1 MADSGKKQVGESSIS
16 QKGSKRKG
24 QGQRHSVEATQ
35 KLEAFFKKCRF
46 PDEDQRNQLAIEA
59 GLDPDQIKGWFQN
72 KRTQTKTKNER
83 SDNQNFQNENEK
95 FRREFIEMKEAME
108 NNMRSKCDGP
118 LIGEEERAGNIEKL
132 KINMQRLREER
143 KRIISNIISSYHE
156 KSFVM
161 DSTLAPPN
169 STLGSLTN
177 SSDEC
182 LLRQTIGGS
191 PIGYNSSFHPE
202 NNNDNN
208 NVRAHSINIKNI
220 PIISQL
226 EQENYGFHH
235 DNNGEKS
242 VIFEIVVPAIN
253 EMLGLVYV
261 NEPLWVKSSVDEG
274 WLIHRESYDRTFP
287 NSNRPYKSS
296 TARIESSRSFGV
308 VPMTAIDLIKNFR
321 DPSKWMNM
329 FPTIVTKARIVDV
342 LDSGNT
348 EVSIQLMY
356 EKLHILSPLVEARDF
371 VFIRCCKQLDQT
383 TWIMVDVS
391 YDLFKEIK
399 TCAPSYAWKFPS
411 GCVIQD
417 TGDGK
422 SMVAWIE
429 HVQIDEKCQ
438 VNHIFRDLLCGRQ
451 TYGAERWIVTLQRMS
466 ERYNFAMPVTYA
478 TTDDSQGVNI
488 NFCFFNDI
496 SEGVKNVMN
505 LSQRMVKSFCET
517 LSMTEKLGFST
528 SSHLNNEDRV
538 SIRKNEEITQP
549 KGFIATAATSL
560 WVPLSFETIFN
571 LLKDNNTRCQ
581 WDALSG
587 GNNVTERDRVLTGTC
602 SKNCITFIQVFPMPI
617 GNNMLVLQESSI
629 DKMGA
634 FLIYGPIDSTTYTS
648 FLNGVDG
655 EKVVILPSGIIISP
669 DGRLASDM
677 NSNGNAQNG
686 SILTVAFQKL
696 ICANNSISQ
705 DQHMEAMVYIQSLL
719 SSTVSKIKA
728 TLGCSD

>member
-1 MADSGKKQVGESSIS
+1 
-16 QKGSKRKG
+16 
-24 QGQRHSVEATQ
+24 
-35 KLEAFFKKCRF
+35 
-46 PDEDQRNQLAIEA
+46 
-59 GLDPDQIKGWFQN
+59 
-72 KRTQTKTKNER
+72 
-83 SDNQNFQNENEK
+83 
-95 FRREFIEMKEAME
+95 
-108 NNMRSKCDGP
+108 
-118 LIGEEERAGNIEKL
+118 
-132 KINMQRLREER
+132 
-143 KRIISNIISSYHE
+143 
-156 KSFVM
+156 M
-161 DSTLAPPN
+161 DSNLAPPN
-169 STLGSLTN
+169 STLGSLTD

-182 LLRQTIGGS
+182 LLRQTICGS

-274 WLIHRESYDRTFP
+274 WLIHRESYDRTFS
-287 NSNRPYKSS
+287 NSNRPYKS

-321 DPSKWMNM
+321 DP
-329 FPTIVTKARIVDV
+329 
-342 LDSGNT
+342 
-348 EVSIQLMY
+348 MY

-466 ERYNFAMPVTYA
+466 ERYNFAMPVTCA
-478 TTDDSQGVNI
+478 TTDDSQG
-488 NFCFFNDI
+488 
-496 SEGVKNVMN
+496 EGVKNVMN

-517 LSMTEKLGFST
+517 LSMTDKLGFST

-581 WDALSG
+581 WDVLSG

-602 SKNCITFIQVFPMPI
+602 SKNYITFIQTMPI
-617 GNNMLVLQESSI
+617 ENNMLVLQESSI

-648 FLNGVDG
+648 FLNGGDG

-686 SILTVAFQKL
+686 SILTVALQKL

-728 TLGCSD
+728 TLG

>member
-24 QGQRHSVEATQ
+24 QGQRYSVEATQ

-46 PDEDQRNQLAIEA
+46 PDEDQRNQLAIEV

-95 FRREFIEMKEAME
+95 FRREIIEMKEAME

-161 DSTLAPPN
+161 DSNLAPPN
-169 STLGSLTN
+169 STLGSLTD

-182 LLRQTIGGS
+182 LLRQTICGS

-274 WLIHRESYDRTFP
+274 WLIHRESYDRTFS
-287 NSNRPYKSS
+287 NSNRPYKS

-321 DPSKWMNM
+321 DPIKWMNM

-348 EVSIQLMY
+348 EMY

-466 ERYNFAMPVTYA
+466 ERYNFAMPVTCA
-478 TTDDSQGVNI
+478 TTDDSQGGSV
-488 NFCFFNDI
+488 
-496 SEGVKNVMN
+496 
-505 LSQRMVKSFCET
+505 LYLT
-517 LSMTEKLGFST
+517 LYVFM
-528 SSHLNNEDRV
+528 
-538 SIRKNEEITQP
+538 
-549 KGFIATAATSL
+549 
-560 WVPLSFETIFN
+560 IF
-571 LLKDNNTRCQ
+571 
-581 WDALSG
+581 
-587 GNNVTERDRVLTGTC
+587 
-602 SKNCITFIQVFPMPI
+602 
-617 GNNMLVLQESSI
+617 
-629 DKMGA
+629 
-634 FLIYGPIDSTTYTS
+634 
-648 FLNGVDG
+648 
-655 EKVVILPSGIIISP
+655 
-669 DGRLASDM
+669 
-677 NSNGNAQNG
+677 QN
-686 SILTVAFQKL
+686 
-696 ICANNSISQ
+696 
-705 DQHMEAMVYIQSLL
+705 
-719 SSTVSKIKA
+719 
-728 TLGCSD
+728 

>member
-16 QKGSKRKG
+16 QKGSKGKG
-24 QGQRHSVEATQ
+24 RARGTLWRQLKNLKH
-35 KLEAFFKKCRF
+35 
-46 PDEDQRNQLAIEA
+46 EDQRNQLAIEA

-83 SDNQNFQNENEK
+83 SDNQNLQNENEK
-95 FRREFIEMKEAME
+95 FHREIIEMKKAME
-108 NNMRSKCDGP
+108 NNMHSKCDGP

-161 DSTLAPPN
+161 DSNLAPPN

-177 SSDEC
+177 LSDEC
-182 LLRQTIGGS
+182 LLRQTICGS

-208 NVRAHSINIKNI
+208 NVRVHSIHIKNI

-274 WLIHRESYDRTFP
+274 
-287 NSNRPYKSS
+287 
-296 TARIESSRSFGV
+296 SFGV
-308 VPMTAIDLIKNFR
+308 VPMTAIDLIKKFR
-321 DPSKWMNM
+321 DPIKWMNI

-348 EVSIQLMY
+348 KMY

-466 ERYNFAMPVTYA
+466 ERYKFGMLVTCA
-478 TTDDSQGVNI
+478 TTDDSQG
-488 NFCFFNDI
+488 
-496 SEGVKNVMN
+496 EGVKNVMN
-505 LSQRMVKSFCET
+505 LSQRMVKSFYET
-517 LSMTEKLGFST
+517 LSMTDKLGFST

-538 SIRKNEEITQP
+538 SIRKNEEITQS

-581 WDALSG
+581 WDVLFG

-602 SKNCITFIQVFPMPI
+602 SKNCITFIQPMPI

-648 FLNGVDG
+648 FLNGGYG
-655 EKVVILPSGIIISP
+655 EKVVILPSGIIISH

-705 DQHMEAMVYIQSLL
+705 DQHTEAMVYIQSLL

>member
-321 DPSKWMNM
+321 DP
-329 FPTIVTKARIVDV
+329 
-342 LDSGNT
+342 
-348 EVSIQLMY
+348 MY

-478 TTDDSQGVNI
+478 TTDDSQG
-488 NFCFFNDI
+488 
-496 SEGVKNVMN
+496 EGVKNVMN

-602 SKNCITFIQVFPMPI
+602 SKNCITFIQPMPI